1 MSFRKRGGET
11 GGSKLTSSTP
21 LINVDLIYHAR
32 RNLLDQL
39 KRRGFNT
46 NDYDSFGTHEVHSMF
61 SSGQMDMLLT
71 KDEETEV
78 SYSGYN
84 AKRIYVK
91 YMLDTMSLRP
101 SKLYEVIDE
110 LYQVEEVLDKDTGD
124 ELILIL
130 PSEPNDTIIEKIN
143 MILETDNIM
152 VRPFYMKRLLYNVLD
167 HALVPTHRVLTKT
180 ETENVLEKY
189 NLFTTKQLP
198 EISKFDPVAQAI
210 GMRTGDVCEIIRP
223 SKTAIQSTYY
233 RKCV

>member
-1 MSFRKRGGET
+1 M
-11 GGSKLTSSTP
+11 LTHKQWG
-21 LINVDLIYHAR
+21 LV
-32 RNLLDQL
+32 
-39 KRRGFNT
+39 
-46 NDYDSFGTHEVHSMF
+46 
-61 SSGQMDMLLT
+61 
-71 KDEETEV
+71 
-78 SYSGYN
+78 
-84 AKRIYVK
+84 IYVK

-124 ELILIL
+124 ELLLIL

-152 VRPFYMKRLLYNVLD
+152 VRPFYMKRLLYNVLE
-167 HALVPTHRVLTKT
+167 HALVPTQRVLTKT
-180 ETENVLEKY
+180 ETETVLEKY
-189 NLFTTKQLP
+189 NMFTTKQLP

-210 GMRTGDVCEIIRP
+210 GMRADDLCEIIRS